1 MRGYAPEGQM
11 NVKRELI
18 QTKHGFIIRF
28 RDVKTGRFVKEPKQ
42 NLTLTLKLQMRS
54 RNQGVVITPTYRPTT
69 NRLNEPSGWMSMNKR
84 QAYDFINR
92 QF

>member
-1 MRGYAPEGQM
+1 M

-28 RDVKTGRFVKEPKQ
+28 RDMKTGRFVKEPKQ
-42 NLTLTLKLQMRS
+42 NQTLSLKLQMRE
-54 RNQGVVITPTYRPTT
+54 RNYGVTVTPTYRPTT
-69 NRLNEPSGWMSMNKR
+69 NNLSEPSGWLSMNKR

-92 QF
+92 QIWA